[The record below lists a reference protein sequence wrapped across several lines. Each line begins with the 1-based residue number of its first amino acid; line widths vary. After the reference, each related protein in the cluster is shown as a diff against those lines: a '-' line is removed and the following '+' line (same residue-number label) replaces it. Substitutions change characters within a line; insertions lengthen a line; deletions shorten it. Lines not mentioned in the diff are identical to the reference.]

1 MVWNQDMDNFKLQEI
16 AAEGVLHHK
25 PKSRESIGETRK
37 RLWKTSSEEK
47 KQRSAKKSMEF
58 SEKAIERKQQLQEE
72 EKNARE
78 EDGQEQNTFLR
89 QLEAIIQQQTAYTVY
104 NKPNHATTTPAA
116 TNASVGSYAESYDGV
131 DETAAA
137 TS

>member
-1 MVWNQDMDNFKLQEI
+1 MVWYGIKRWTILSFRRLQLSL
-16 AAEGVLHHK
+16 LHHE

-37 RLWKTSSEEK
+37 RLGKTSSEEK

-72 EKNARE
+72 EKKARE

-89 QLEAIIQQQTAYTVY
+89 QLEAIIQQQTAYTV
-104 NKPNHATTTPAA
+104 
-116 TNASVGSYAESYDGV
+116 
-131 DETAAA
+131 
-137 TS
+137 

>member
-1 MVWNQDMDNFKLQEI
+1 M
-16 AAEGVLHHK
+16 
-25 PKSRESIGETRK
+25 RK
-37 RLWKTSSEEK
+37 RNSNL
-47 KQRSAKKSMEF
+47 QKSQ

-72 EKNARE
+72 EKKARE

-89 QLEAIIQQQTAYTVY
+89 QLEAIIQQQRAYTVY